1 MRSLYLSSC
10 ICGGA
15 AVPVQ
20 NQGTNGDG
28 VIETVTQ
35 KEQRGWPNA
44 AKGYPPSPPSASGS
58 TQKTQGVQEG
68 GSSSLTSDDSSTPVE
83 SPTAPH
89 TADSSPLPT
98 STVALL
104 EQLANTPEV
113 LQGRSKEARKENVG
127 KPPRPPPIE
136 DTLQTAWTG
145 RERID
150 RWGSMLCAPSPLRML
165 FVAGNC
171 QGTKCFLYQCETGR
185 KLGSNYRIT
194 EVSIP

>member
-10 ICGGA
+10 ICGAA
-15 AVPVQ
+15 AVSGKKQ
-20 NQGTNGDG
+20 STDGDG
-28 VIETVTQ
+28 VIETVPQ

-44 AKGYPPSPPSASGS
+44 PTGCPPLPPSASDS

-68 GSSSLTSDDSSTPVE
+68 GSSSVTSNDSSTPME

-113 LQGRSKEARKENVG
+113 LQGRSKESRKESVG

-150 RWGSMLCAPSPLRML
+150 RWGGLCCVLLLS
-165 FVAGNC
+165 
-171 QGTKCFLYQCETGR
+171 
-185 KLGSNYRIT
+185 
-194 EVSIP
+194 